1 VTTPPLN
8 ARTHAGDKNKRTV
21 ALVYSEF
28 FRIGALSFSFLAIR
42 PGVASEQPWE
52 QHSAPSTVF
61 SGPEAATKKVTPQVL
76 LRGIPMWA
84 SGSSGDVGGGGGVD
98 SSAVGCGGGVGSGG
112 VGAWD
117 DDDADQ
123 SAEDDDAFAREMTAR
138 NIVVFGSAHP
148 PRHSRYRNGEAHN
161 AGTGRSSESVVA
173 SLASRWGV
181 PHTSGS
187 RDVGGVRSG
196 ASSTGAVGGASPP
209 PEIAGDISPITMIHD
224 LDLYDSAIVARWVR
238 TLLFRPAALS
248 IEHFSEAV
256 DAWEA
261 TGDVVGLV
269 GSLASSAASW
279 ESSEGHAI
287 IALTCFERQC
297 GTLTFDTRVRHGLTT
312 ALARLVTS
320 SVKSIY
326 CAALSVS
333 FSMSQLCQLTDDG
346 SGGAVL
352 AATVET
358 CVFPV
363 LLVSLCRSPLINIT
377 VNLPGLLFV
386 APRSTHKTAVILV
399 LNSRCL

>member
-1 VTTPPLN
+1 
-8 ARTHAGDKNKRTV
+8 
-21 ALVYSEF
+21 
-28 FRIGALSFSFLAIR
+28 
-42 PGVASEQPWE
+42 
-52 QHSAPSTVF
+52 
-61 SGPEAATKKVTPQVL
+61 VL
-76 LRGIPMWA
+76 LGGIPMWA

-98 SSAVGCGGGVGSGG
+98 GSAIGGVGSGVGSGG

-187 RDVGGVRSG
+187 RDFGGVRSG

-224 LDLYDSAIVARWVR
+224 LDLYDSAIVARWIR
-238 TLLFRPAALS
+238 TLLCRPAALS
-248 IEHFSEAV
+248 IEHFSETV

-269 GSLASSAASW
+269 GTLASSAASW

-287 IALTCFERQC
+287 IALACFERQC

-320 SVKSIY
+320 SVKSVH

-333 FSMSQLCQLTDDG
+333 FSMSQLCQLTDDS

-352 AATVET
+352 AAAVQT
-358 CVFPV
+358 CVSPV
-363 LLVSLCRSPLINIT
+363 LFVSLCRSPLIHVSLCRSPLIPVSLCRSPLSPVSLCRSPLINIT
-377 VNLPGLLFV
+377 VNLPGLLFF
-386 APRSTHKTAVILV
+386 APRST
-399 LNSRCL
+399 LNAQVCRDTRVEFSLSLMQSSSTCTGLTRCWC